1 MKKVVA
7 MMLSLVLALG
17 LMAGC
22 GQKDAGKASGGTKT
36 IESLKIAFSPYA
48 DADQITTATEPLEAL
63 LKAKLLE
70 KGYDVQNIDMTVGT
84 SYTAVGE
91 ALSAGSADIG
101 FISGGNYVLFS
112 DDCDVLLT
120 ALRYGINKDSDNPA
134 DWNDGTIEENTQD
147 MTTYYRSIILAG
159 PSAKGQE
166 LLKKVNAGE
175 ELTWDDLNSA
185 TWSVLAPTSASGYI
199 YPSLWLQEHYG
210 KTIADLDHVVQSD
223 SHSTSLARLATGQA
237 DVMVSYGHI
246 RIKNAPIWQEKL
258 GGTAPMVEQTG
269 IIGVTEGIYNDMI
282 AYSKTSD
289 LMADEDFRKALGEA
303 FDMKPGELTTGKIY
317 AALRRLGFNKVF
329 DTNFSA
335 DVTIMEEGT
344 EFVKR
349 FTKGG
354 KLPLITSCC
363 PAWTAWMEKYA
374 PDFTE
379 NFSSAKS
386 PQQMLSALAKS
397 YWADK
402 NKVDFKKVHVTSIM
416 PCTAKK
422 YEIGRDEYMSS
433 TGTQDTDVVLTTRE
447 LARMIKAAGIDFAN
461 LPEENADDLL
471 GAYTGAG
478 TIFGVTG
485 GVMEAA
491 LRTAYCLITG
501 EAKPPAIEF
510 QAVRGMDGVKTAT
523 IDIKGTKV
531 NIAVAHQMGNV
542 EKVLDEVREDLK
554 AGKKPRYDFI
564 EVMAC
569 RGGCIG
575 GGGQPCLATDEVRA
589 LRTKGL
595 YTDDEK
601 ATFRMS
607 HLNPEVQAL
616 YKDFLGEPGS
626 GTAERILHT
635 HYHKRECYEFNK

>member
-1 MKKVVA
+1 MKKVGA

-22 GQKDAGKASGGTKT
+22 GQKDAGTAGGTKT

-70 KGYDVQNIDMTVGT
+70 KGYDVQSIDMTVGT

-282 AYSKTSD
+282 AYSKNSD

-303 FDMKPGELTTGKIY
+303 FIEIAQTDEGKEIISVFSQVGYTWGKDSDYDGERDAQAML
-317 AALRRLGFNKVF
+317 
-329 DTNFSA
+329 
-335 DVTIMEEGT
+335 
-344 EFVKR
+344 
-349 FTKGG
+349 
-354 KLPLITSCC
+354 
-363 PAWTAWMEKYA
+363 
-374 PDFTE
+374 
-379 NFSSAKS
+379 KS
-386 PQQMLSALAKS
+386 
-397 YWADK
+397 
-402 NKVDFKKVHVTSIM
+402 
-416 PCTAKK
+416 
-422 YEIGRDEYMSS
+422 
-433 TGTQDTDVVLTTRE
+433 
-447 LARMIKAAGIDFAN
+447 
-461 LPEENADDLL
+461 
-471 GAYTGAG
+471 
-478 TIFGVTG
+478 
-485 GVMEAA
+485 
-491 LRTAYCLITG
+491 
-501 EAKPPAIEF
+501 
-510 QAVRGMDGVKTAT
+510 
-523 IDIKGTKV
+523 
-531 NIAVAHQMGNV
+531 
-542 EKVLDEVREDLK
+542 
-554 AGKKPRYDFI
+554 AGK
-564 EVMAC
+564 
-569 RGGCIG
+569 
-575 GGGQPCLATDEVRA
+575 
-589 LRTKGL
+589 
-595 YTDDEK
+595 
-601 ATFRMS
+601 
-607 HLNPEVQAL
+607 
-616 YKDFLGEPGS
+616 
-626 GTAERILHT
+626 
-635 HYHKRECYEFNK
+635 